1 MPRFPLLVLSMLV
14 SLAATRPAAADPP
27 PPPPPATTSHPVDGQ
42 TIAVLVGAGVAV
54 VGFAI
59 GTGYGIDAISKKS
72 AAESVCPG
80 STVCPTPAGIAKW
93 NSAESAA
100 TDSTFAFIV
109 GCIGALEAAV
119 FWLTPGAPGASSTQV
134 GIGPGTIQLKGAW

>member
-100 TDSTFAFIV
+100 
-109 GCIGALEAAV
+109 LEAAV